1 MNKEEV
7 QSHLL
12 KKLNF
17 SSDDLN
23 KLSIFHDELL
33 RFNKRYNLVSKST
46 ESDVWNRHVLDS
58 AQLVKY
64 IDFHKPGSLA
74 DLGSGGGFPGLV
86 LGIYNENLNK
96 M

>member
-33 RFNKRYNLVSKST
+33 RFNKRYNLISKST
-46 ESDVWNRHVLDS
+46 ESDVWSRHILDS
-58 AQLVKY
+58 AQIVKY
-64 IDFHKPGSLA
+64 IGFDDGKSLS
-74 DLGSGGGFPGLV
+74 DMGSGAGFPGLV
-86 LGIYNENLNK
+86 LAIFN
-96 M
+96 